1 MTKVEFE
8 INGKKLTI
16 KSKWVGER
24 TGFPFDDKDTL
35 EHNIFNI
42 TISRKV
48 DSKTVRR
55 QFKFYDSYQNYL
67 DGKRELSKEDTLFAF
82 RCIIEDAL
90 AGCDGFDEFCSDLG
104 YSNDSIRAFK
114 IYKACKKTAEKL
126 KDLGISEDDLY
137 DIVDKLSKMGIEWNV

>member
-35 EHNIFNI
+35 EHNVFNI

-48 DSKTVRR
+48 NGKTVRR

-67 DGKRELSKEDTLFAF
+67 DGKTELSEEDTLLAF

-90 AGCDGFDEFCSDLG
+90 AGCDGFDEFCSNLG
-104 YSNDSIRAFK
+104 YSNDSLKAFR
-114 IYKACKKTAEKL
+114 IYKECVKTFRKL
-126 KDLGISEDDLY
+126 QDLGINQEDLY
-137 DIVDKLSKMGIEWNV
+137 DILSKLSEKGIE

>member
-24 TGFPFDDKDTL
+24 KGFPSDDKDTL

-48 DSKTVRR
+48 NGKTIRR
-55 QFKFYDSYQNYL
+55 QFRFYDSYQNYL

-90 AGCDGFDEFCSDLG
+90 AGNDSFDEFCSNLG
-104 YSNDSIRAFK
+104 YSNDSLKAFR
-114 IYKACKKTAEKL
+114 IYKECIKTFRKL
-126 KDLGISEDDLY
+126 QDLGINQEDLY
-137 DIVDKLSKMGIEWNV
+137 DILSKLSEKGIE

>member
-24 TGFPFDDKDTL
+24 EGFPFDERDKYT
-35 EHNIFNI
+35 HNVFNI

-48 DSKTVRR
+48 NGKTVRR

-67 DGKRELSKEDTLFAF
+67 DGKTELSEKDTLLAF
-82 RCIIEDAL
+82 RCIIEDAIL
-90 AGCDGFDEFCSDLG
+90 GSYSFDDFCSELG
-104 YSNDSIRAFK
+104 YSNDSIRALK
-114 IYKACKKTAEKL
+114 IYKACKRTLDKL
-126 KDLGISEDDLY
+126 MDLGIYESELY
-137 DIVDKLSKMGIEWNV
+137 DIVNKLSEMGVE

>member
-82 RCIIEDAL
+82 RCIIEDAIY
-90 AGCDGFDEFCSDLG
+90 GSYDFDDFCGELG
-104 YSNDSIRAFK
+104 YSNDSIRALK
-114 IYKACKKTAEKL
+114 MYKACKRTLNKL
-126 KDLGISEDDLY
+126 MDLGIYESELY
-137 DIVDKLSKMGIEWNV
+137 DIVNKLSEEGIE